1 MLLIRKYFEET
12 NRTKLEVIKEI
23 LEDICLE
30 LNPSFIGENFEVSEI
45 ASQNGFK
52 NDLDY
57 YFNHYKEYYKID
69 ESNLHALHLF
79 LDRMIFEIS
88 KGCESR
94 LLDFIITK
102 EDIIIA
108 IHIVW

>member
-1 MLLIRKYFEET
+1 MLLIRRYFEE
-12 NRTKLEVIKEI
+12 NRTRLGIIKEI

-30 LNPSFIGENFEVSEI
+30 FNPSFIGENFEVSEI

-57 YFNHYKEYYKID
+57 HFNHYKEYYKID
-69 ESNLHALHLF
+69 ESNLHALHLL
-79 LDRMIFEIS
+79 LDSMISEIS